1 MPNTTNQHQLIQRL
15 VALYIRVSTGMQA
28 RDGLS
33 LDVQL
38 RELMEYAARKGWI
51 VVGKYIDAGVSGGT
65 LQRPGLQ
72 RMLSDMAEGLFDTV
86 IALDSS
92 RLSRDATDFLQLLE
106 QFQDYG
112 IRPVFLQEPEPDI
125 STPEGL
131 LRAQMMASINQYQR
145 GLTRTKVVASK
156 HERARLGLHNTSTVP
171 FGYKYADSP
180 KKPLIIDETE
190 AKAVRLAFSLYAT
203 GHYSFDDIAQELNRR
218 GYRHRPGHRAKALPE
233 RDLTKFTGEGIRDIL
248 GNRFYVGDV
257 VYEKMRTRNKKRV
270 RKKDGEKKIYPGQHE
285 PIIDRDLFE
294 RVQEVRKMRTSKPRT
309 YSKTE
314 HIYLINGIV
323 ECALC
328 HMPLR
333 AQATKTGQRYYREM
347 SAKKNLNCPYHGI
360 GSKANVIEAQL
371 GMIFSRFQ
379 LPQDWLDEIYHAQE
393 ALVEEDA
400 PRDIAKERQIIQR
413 RIERLTDD
421 YYEGK
426 LDHLGERRD
435 SFFHKKLREFQAQLD
450 DLPVPPQ
457 PRFLVDTE
465 FALTR
470 EIDLQAIWEEASM
483 KEKREFIRDSI
494 RRVEVDVSESRVVRI
509 QCYPEFLP
517 LFRNNPLLQQIGE
530 YDFVIRPVSKDD
542 AVSLRIEAWP
552 ALQPTTS
559 PWVAWPYIQEWS
571 ATPPRNLRNTPK
583 LSAELRRL
591 RKAGHMGVRVV
602 SLHQRSIPSL
612 IVDRRKWP
620 DAQVQNVTLENTSP
634 EFLPLFADHS
644 LHVLRTTFP
653 EMKKSA
659 MEEWIKGV
667 ARALHPDGAWL
678 LSFLFIHHMPSH
690 WLHEA
695 FPAYWQRMKEDMVD
709 LWELKG
715 MLHDHGLKMKLKE
728 SRKTIF
734 QSVSAQAATEVLTQM
749 VEHEHLRQKE
759 IDSFLAK
766 LRSDEVVEIPSQI
779 VVLNAR
785 ITHSTSK

>member
-1 MPNTTNQHQLIQRL
+1 MSNITNQTLTPPRRA
-15 VALYIRVSTGMQA
+15 ALYIRVSTGMQA

-51 VVGKYIDAGVSGGT
+51 VVDKYIDAGVSGGT
-65 LQRPGLQ
+65 LQRSGLQ

-86 IALDSS
+86 MALDSS

-156 HERARLGLHNTSTVP
+156 HERARLGLHNTSTAP
-171 FGYKYADSP
+171 FGYKFADSP

-190 AKAVRLAFSLYAT
+190 AEAVRLIFSLYVT
-203 GHYSFDDIAQELNRR
+203 GHYSFDDVAQELNRR
-218 GYRHRPGHRAKALPE
+218 GYRHRPGHRAKAMSG

-270 RKKDGEKKIYPGQHE
+270 RKKDGEKKIYKGQHE
-285 PIIDRDLFE
+285 AIVDLDIFE

-333 AQATKTGQRYYREM
+333 AQATNTGQRYYREM
-347 SAKKNLNCPYHGI
+347 SAKKNLDCPYHGI
-360 GSKANVIEAQL
+360 GSKANIIEAQL

-379 LPQDWLDEIYHAQE
+379 LPQDWLDEVDQFQK
-393 ALVEEDA
+393 ALQEEDA
-400 PRDIAKERQIIQR
+400 PRDILKERQALMR

-421 YYEGK
+421 YYEGN
-426 LDHLGERRD
+426 LDHLGERKD
-435 SFFHKKLREFQAQLD
+435 GFYQKKLRELQAQLD
-450 DLPVPPQ
+450 DLPAPPP
-457 PRFLVDTE
+457 PRITFDAE
-465 FALTR
+465 SELTKGV
-470 EIDLQAIWEEASM
+470 DLQTIWEEASM
-483 KEKREFIRDSI
+483 KEKRGFMRDSI
-494 RRVEVDVSESRVVRI
+494 RRVELDVSEPRVVLI
-509 QCYPEFLP
+509 QCFPEFLP

-530 YDFVIRPVSKDD
+530 YDFAIRPVSRDD
-542 AVSLRIEAWP
+542 ASSLRVEAWSVM
-552 ALQPTTS
+552 QPTTG
-559 PWVAWPYIQEWS
+559 PWVAWPYIQGWG
-571 ATPPRNLRNTPK
+571 TKPPPNLRNTPE

-591 RKAGHMGVRVV
+591 RKIGHKGMRVV
-602 SLHQRSIPSL
+602 SLHQESMPSIMA
-612 IVDRRKWP
+612 DRRTWP
-620 DAQVQNVTLENTSP
+620 EVQVQNVIVEQVTP
-634 EFLPLFADHS
+634 EFLTLFDARS
-644 LHVLRTTFP
+644 LHVLHTTFP
-653 EMKKSA
+653 EMKKNIVK
-659 MEEWIKGV
+659 ELIRGV
-667 ARALHPDGAWL
+667 AQVLHPDGTWL
-678 LSFLFIHHMPSH
+678 LSFLLIHHMPSH

-695 FPAYWQRMKEDMVD
+695 FPAYWQRMKEDRVD
-709 LWELKG
+709 LWELKD

-734 QSVSAQAATEVLTQM
+734 QSVSAQMATEVLAQM
-749 VEHEHLRQKE
+749 VKQRYLRQKE
-759 IDSFLAK
+759 IDSFLAH
-766 LRSDEVVEIPSQI
+766 LQSEEVVEIPSQI

-785 ITHSTSK
+785 ISHSTSK